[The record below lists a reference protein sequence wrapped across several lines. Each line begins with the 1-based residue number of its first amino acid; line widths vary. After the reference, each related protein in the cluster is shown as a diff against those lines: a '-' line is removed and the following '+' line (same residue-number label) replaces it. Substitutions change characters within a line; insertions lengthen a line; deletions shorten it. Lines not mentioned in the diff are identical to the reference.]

1 MDVVQRGIRSPL
13 APSLASRLLGVA
25 MGAVLVAAVFAWLA
39 AGDVNDASAAT
50 AAARS
55 SLAGTIALADATA
68 ALATQVQA
76 TNDALVTAT
85 GSAGEA
91 SGWTVAI
98 SQNVRGLI
106 EALTG
111 SSGAFG
117 AAGADSK
124 QIDDVRNALGEA
136 EASLLETE
144 GGLNESN
151 STLAGNA
158 DALGD
163 AVTTLQALPEQ
174 LRAAADDLSSASSD
188 ADTAL
193 VLWRLAIVLTALV
206 LLLVL
211 VVLLQHG

>member
-39 AGDVNDASAAT
+39 AGDVNDASAT

-68 ALATQVQA
+68 ALATHVQA

-91 SGWTVAI
+91 SGRTVAI

-106 EALTG
+106 EALTA
-111 SSGAFG
+111 SSGVFG

-144 GGLNESN
+144 GGLEESN
-151 STLAGNA
+151 AALAGGA

-174 LRAAADDLSSASSD
+174 LRATADDLSSASSD

-193 VLWRLAIVLTALV
+193 VLWRAAILLTALV